1 MGRPLTDNAQ
11 HQPVRQQQLLT
22 PGIGHD
28 PTVVTSVL
36 STL

>member
-22 PGIGHD
+22 PGIG
-28 PTVVTSVL
+28 PL
-36 STL
+36 SAKLS